1 MARDQVAV
9 PCPPD
14 VWTELTNADVT
25 NITFQVI
32 SGSVKVRFTTGTA
45 PASLSDAGYEYHA
58 NSVEYQRDG
67 ELNAAVADFAAG
79 AGIDRVF
86 AAPLNG
92 RRAVVVV
99 DHA

>member
-1 MARDQVAV
+1 MARDQATVL
-9 PCPPD
+9 CPPD

-25 NITFQVI
+25 ELTFQVI
-32 SGSVKVRFTTGTA
+32 SGSVKVRFTTGSA
-45 PASLSDAGYEYHA
+45 PSALSDAGYEYHA

-67 ELNAAVADFAAG
+67 ELRAAVSDFAAVAGADRAFAT
-79 AGIDRVF
+79 
-86 AAPLNG
+86 PLNG

>member
-9 PCPPD
+9 SCPPD

-25 NITFQVI
+25 ELTFQVI
-32 SGSVKVRFTTGTA
+32 SGSVKVRFTTGSA
-45 PASLSDAGYEYHA
+45 PSALSDAGYEYHA
-58 NSVEYQRDG
+58 NSAEYQRDG
-67 ELNAAVADFAAG
+67 ELRASVASFAAVAGADRAFAT
-79 AGIDRVF
+79 
-86 AAPLNG
+86 PLNG

>member
-9 PCPPD
+9 ACPAG

-25 NITFQVI
+25 NITFQVV
-32 SGSVKVRFTTGTA
+32 SGSVKVRFTTGAT
-45 PASLSDAGYEYHA
+45 PAALSDAGYEYHA
-58 NSVEYQRDG
+58 NATEYQRDG
-67 ELNAAVADFAAG
+67 ELNATVADFAAG
-79 AGIDRVF
+79 AGMDRAF
-86 AAPLNG
+86 ATPLNG

>member
-9 PCPPD
+9 SCPAG

-25 NITFQVI
+25 DITFQVV
-32 SGSVKVRFTTGTA
+32 SGSVKVRFTTGSA
-45 PASLSDAGYEYHA
+45 PAALSDAGYEYHA
-58 NSVEYQRDG
+58 IPSEYQRDG
-67 ELNAAVADFAAG
+67 ELRAAVASLAAVAG
-79 AGIDRVF
+79 ADRVF
-86 AAPLNG
+86 ATPLNG

>member
-9 PCPPD
+9 SCPAG

-25 NITFQVI
+25 HITFQVI
-32 SGSVKVRFTTGTA
+32 SGSVKVRFTTGSA
-45 PASLSDAGYEYHA
+45 PAALSDAGYEYHA
-58 NSVEYQRDG
+58 NPTEYQRDG
-67 ELNAAVADFAAG
+67 ELRAAVPDFAAL
-79 AGIDRVF
+79 AGSDRVF
-86 AAPLNG
+86 ATPLNG